1 MKTVD
6 LFSGCGGMSLG
17 FQNAGFNIVAAYD
30 TWELANTVYSANFK
44 HAVHSLDLSDVEV
57 CAKQIKQRYAPRA
70 IIGGPPCQDF
80 SIAGKRKESQRANLT
95 VSFAEIVC
103 AVRPKLVVME
113 NVYSIADSA
122 SLKNAILV
130 LKKNGYGI
138 TTRIIDASLT
148 RVPQRRK
155 RFFLIGLAGGPDD
168 FFGSA
173 LDSGLAKRPMTVREY
188 FGKPLNISY
197 YYAHPRN
204 YKRRGIFSVD
214 EPSSTIRRVNRP
226 IPANYKKHPADK
238 VGVFKGL
245 RPLTTAERS
254 RIQTFPGNFKFQ
266 GTPSQ
271 IEHLIGNAVPVTLAE
286 YVASQIKKTLRK
298 ENK

>member
-17 FQNAGFNIVAAYD
+17 FQNAGFDIVAAYD
-30 TWELANTVYSANFK
+30 NWDLANAVYSANFD
-44 HAVHSLDLSDVEV
+44 HEVHSLDLSQPQA
-57 CAKQIKQRYAPRA
+57 CAKHIKRQYTPKA

-80 SIAGKRKESQRANLT
+80 SIAGKRKEQHRANLT
-95 VSFAEIVC
+95 VSFAQIVC
-103 AVRPKLVVME
+103 AVRPRLVVME
-113 NVYSIADSA
+113 NVYSIEDSA
-122 SLKNAILV
+122 SLKRAVALF
-130 LKKNGYGI
+130 KKHDYGI
-138 TTRIIDASLT
+138 TTRVIDASLT
-148 RVPQRRK
+148 GVPQRRR

-188 FGKPLNISY
+188 FGKRLNISY

-245 RPLTTAERS
+245 RPLTTTERS
-254 RIQTFPGNFKFQ
+254 RIQTFPGSFRFQ

-271 IEHLIGNAVPVTLAE
+271 IEHLIGNAVPVSLAE